1 MLQELSVKNFAIISS
16 LQLEFQMGMTVLT
29 GETGAGKSIIIDAM
43 GLLTGGRGSS
53 DYIRQG
59 ANKCTLEGLFSMPKS
74 QELKQLLEELGIETE
89 EDSLVI
95 QRDIS
100 ASGKNVCRV
109 NGRIVNITNLK
120 RIGEYLVDIHGQ
132 NEHQELMQS
141 ERHIDMLDE
150 FGGKK
155 LLAVKEKYTR
165 AYQEYRALEAK
176 VRKRQKNEKEFAQR
190 MDMLHF
196 QSDEIASAQLVA
208 GEEEQLLEE
217 RNKLNNFQKIADA
230 LTISYAALNGEDDSS
245 LDKIGTSMNELASI
259 ESLDSEYKTLS
270 DTVQNA
276 YYLLQEAS
284 GDLSRLI
291 DGLELD
297 EGRLNEV
304 ENRLE
309 LIRQMKRKYGDSIET
324 ILSYYEEITKEL
336 AEADFLEGGTGDLEA
351 LLAEKQ
357 QAAHQQVL
365 TLRKERKRL
374 AKELEQ
380 QILTELK
387 ELYLERTE
395 FEVRF
400 TELEH
405 LQENGLDGVEFYITT
420 NPGEP
425 LKPLVRVASGGEL
438 SRVMLAM
445 KTIFSQTQGITSI
458 VFDEV
463 DTGVSGRVA
472 QAIADKI
479 YQISENSQVL
489 CITHLPQV
497 AAVADEHYFI
507 EKEIVAGRTETS
519 VRILSEKERVNEIAR
534 MLAGSE
540 ITKLTIEHAQE
551 LLAMAKK

>member
-217 RNKLNNFQKIADA
+217 RNKLNNFQKIADV

-357 QAAHQQVL
+357 QAAHQQAL

>member
-190 MDMLHF
+190 MGMLHF

-357 QAAHQQVL
+357 QAAHQQAL

>member
-309 LIRQMKRKYGDSIET
+309 LIRQMKRKYGDSIEM

-357 QAAHQQVL
+357 QAAHQQAL

>member
-297 EGRLNEV
+297 EVRLNEV

-357 QAAHQQVL
+357 QAAHQQAL

>member
-155 LLAVKEKYTR
+155 LLTVKEKYTR

-230 LTISYAALNGEDDSS
+230 LTISYAALNVEDDSS

-357 QAAHQQVL
+357 QAAHQQALV
-365 TLRKERKRL
+365 LRKERKRL

>member
-357 QAAHQQVL
+357 QAAHQQAL

-374 AKELEQ
+374 AEELEQ

>member
-297 EGRLNEV
+297 VGRLNEV

-357 QAAHQQVL
+357 QAAHQQAL

>member
-155 LLAVKEKYTR
+155 LLTVKEKYTR

-259 ESLDSEYKTLS
+259 ESLDPEYKSLS

-357 QAAHQQVL
+357 QAAHQQALV
-365 TLRKERKRL
+365 LRKERKRL

>member
-132 NEHQELMQS
+132 NEHQKLMQS

-357 QAAHQQVL
+357 QAAHQQAL

>member
-357 QAAHQQVL
+357 QAAHQQAL
-365 TLRKERKRL
+365 TLRKERKCL

>member
-357 QAAHQQVL
+357 QAAHQQAL

-438 SRVMLAM
+438 SRVLLAM

>member
-357 QAAHQQVL
+357 QAAHQQAL

-438 SRVMLAM
+438 SRVMLSM

>member
-29 GETGAGKSIIIDAM
+29 GETGARKSIIIDAM

-357 QAAHQQVL
+357 QAAHQQAL

>member
-304 ENRLE
+304 ENRLG

-357 QAAHQQVL
+357 QAAHQQAL

>member
-357 QAAHQQVL
+357 QAAHQQAL

-380 QILTELK
+380 QI
-387 ELYLERTE
+387 YLERTE